1 MRSCR
6 DVQNGEVS
14 KRTCRV
20 KSMTKPLVAED
31 TDARKLW
38 IYVLIWLGEAVSII
52 GSDLTGFALS
62 VWIYQQSGSITQFSL
77 IILCAEIPGIVLLPL
92 VGAIVDRSD
101 RRKIMI
107 LSNVGAGVF
116 TIIIALLHSAGWLHL
131 WHICILS
138 ALISTCSA
146 FSKPAYGASVPL
158 LVPKRHLGRASG
170 MMQTAQAASQILAP
184 MLAGFLVLTIQLKG
198 VLLIDFLT
206 YVFAVGTL
214 LAVHI
219 PRPPVTTEGEAGK
232 GSLLR
237 EAAYGW
243 TYVIH
248 RPGIL
253 GLLMFFA
260 ITNFTV
266 TMSNVLI
273 TPLLLSFTNAAV
285 FGTVLSVTGA
295 GMLTGGLLVSFWGG
309 PKCRIYGVYLYGIV
323 QGLALILQG
332 VRPNAVL
339 IGFALFCAAFSSP
352 IVNASIVPILQ
363 SKTSPDVLGRVFAA
377 MRLVAWCSVPI
388 SFLVAGPLADNIF
401 EPLMVEGGALAGS
414 VGSVIGVGTGRG
426 IALILIVMGIIT
438 LIATLKAYLSPRI
451 LYVEAELPDMLPDNI
466 AAESR

>member
-1 MRSCR
+1 M
-6 DVQNGEVS
+6 
-14 KRTCRV
+14 T
-20 KSMTKPLVAED
+20 KSMMTED
-31 TDARKLW
+31 AKSRKLW
-38 IYVLIWLGEAVSII
+38 VYICIWLGQVVSVM

-62 VWIYQQSGSITQFSL
+62 VWVFQNTGSITQFSL

-107 LSNVGAGVF
+107 LSNAGAGAC
-116 TIIIALLHSAGWLHL
+116 TLIIALLHTAEWLHL
-131 WHICILS
+131 WHICILV

-146 FSKPAYGASVPL
+146 FSRPAYGATVPL

-184 MLAGFLVLTIQLKG
+184 MLAGFLILTIQLHG
-198 VLLIDFLT
+198 VLLVDFLT
-206 YVFAVGTL
+206 YVFAIGTL

-219 PRPPVTTEGEAGK
+219 PRPAATTEGEAGK

-243 TYVIH
+243 TYVIQ
-248 RPGIL
+248 RPGLL
-253 GLLMFFA
+253 GLLIFFA

-273 TPLLLSFTNAAV
+273 TPLMLSFTNSVV

-295 GMLTGGLLVSFWGG
+295 GMLVGGLLVSFWGG
-309 PKCRIYGVYLYGIV
+309 PKHRIYGVYFYGVV
-323 QGLALILQG
+323 QGMALILQG

-339 IGFALFCAAFSSP
+339 IGFALFCAAFISP
-352 IVNASIVPILQ
+352 IVNASIIPIVQ

-377 MRLVAWCSVPI
+377 IRLVAWCSVPI
-388 SFLVAGPLADNIF
+388 SFLVAGPLADKVF
-401 EPLMVEGGALAGS
+401 EPLMAEGGALTGS
-414 VGSVIGVGTGRG
+414 VGSVIGTGTGRG
-426 IALILIVMGIIT
+426 IALLLIVMGIIT

-451 LYVEAELPDMLPDNI
+451 LYVETELPDMLSDNV
-466 AAESR
+466 AAES